1 MFTVSNIFCDFGAI
15 TFKIA
20 LQICLEFMEL
30 PGSNDHEKT
39 LCHSV
44 RFLAPQPLSATN
56 HFNFGFFAFLK
67 KILGQNENDHAGLL
81 DHRFEIL

>member
-1 MFTVSNIFCDFGAI
+1 MG
-15 TFKIA
+15 
-20 LQICLEFMEL
+20 
-30 PGSNDHEKT
+30 T
-39 LCHSV
+39 LRLGV

-67 KILGQNENDHAGLL
+67 KISGQNENDHAGLL

>member
-1 MFTVSNIFCDFGAI
+1 MLKLTITVKLIVPCIWNL
-15 TFKIA
+15 K
-20 LQICLEFMEL
+20 
-30 PGSNDHEKT
+30 KT
-39 LCHSV
+39 LRLGV

-67 KILGQNENDHAGLL
+67 KISGQNENDHAGLL